1 MASAAVDATTEL
13 AKKIVTLPDLPFNDR
28 YVTPD
33 FSSSQHRAMR
43 DPNVMYNHDQS
54 IEGAKLYNLFD
65 EMGINE
71 FYQMY
76 VDPATTPLAKFYF
89 FNQILGDGDGEKN
102 TKIYDPL
109 YARINSDIRR
119 QLISPDSDLNQMFM
133 DTLLTSRTFND
144 KTDAEKLAAIQDKA
158 HPGLRF
164 LANLGGEDVRR
175 VFLQEL
181 GIKIGKKKH
190 LGLGGKRHSKFKR
203 KSKKVNRK
211 KSRRRHRRSY

>member
-13 AKKIVTLPDLPFNDR
+13 AQKIATLPELPLNDR

-33 FSSSQHRAMR
+33 FGSSQLRAMR
-43 DPNVMYNHDQS
+43 DPVVVYNYYQS
-54 IEGAKLYNLFD
+54 IEGSKLYNLFD
-65 EMGINE
+65 ERKINE
-71 FYQMY
+71 FYEMY
-76 VDPATTPLAKFYF
+76 VDPATTSLAKFYF

-102 TKIYDPL
+102 KKIHDPP
-109 YARINSDIRR
+109 YERINSDIRR
-119 QLISPDSDLNQMFM
+119 QLINPDSDLNQMFM
-133 DTLLTSRTFND
+133 HTLIHSRSFND

-164 LANLGGEDVRR
+164 VANLVGEDVRHI
-175 VFLQEL
+175 FLQEL
-181 GIKIGKKKH
+181 GKKIGKNKQ
-190 LGLGGKRHSKFKR
+190 LRLGGKRHSKFKR